1 MSDVATPQ
9 RNSSRNRRRRLF
21 EAAFRAT
28 GLVALAAAAGTLVLL
43 IGGVL
48 ALGLSAFWR
57 YEVQL
62 DVALDREALAIEGE
76 ATPLSVRTAD
86 YRSVIRD
93 ALSAALP
100 DVRER
105 SDLQAL
111 QGLVSPGAE
120 FDLARRVVAAPELL
134 DTRIMIR
141 APVSDDAEMYLKGR
155 ISRDDPP
162 DRRILTDRQMDWIDA
177 LDDRGLISRNFNA
190 GFLTRGDSS
199 YPELAG
205 VMAGVVG
212 SLMAVGLAVLI
223 AAPLGVATAVFLEE
237 FAPKN
242 RLTDFL
248 EININ
253 NLAAVPSI
261 VFGLLGLTAFIIFFG
276 MPRSAP
282 LVGGLVLALMTL
294 PTVIIATRAALR
306 ALPLSLKEGAQALG
320 ASRLDTVLNPILPA
334 ASPGIITGI
343 IIGFAQ
349 ALGETAPLLLIG
361 MVAFVA
367 TPPASAL
374 DPSSALPVLVYLWA
388 ESPERAFV
396 EKTAGA
402 VIVLLGLLILLNA
415 AAAYAR
421 RRFDPFRR

>member
-1 MSDVATPQ
+1 MSKADP
-9 RNSSRNRRRRLF
+9 SRLRRRRRF
-21 EAAFRAT
+21 EAAFRAA
-28 GLVALAAAAGTLVLL
+28 GLLSLAAAAGTLILL

-62 DVALDREALAIEGE
+62 EVALDRETLALEGE

-86 YRSVIRD
+86 YRSVIRES
-93 ALSAALP
+93 LREIFP
-100 DVRER
+100 DLNDETELR
-105 SDLQAL
+105 AL

-120 FDLARRVVAAPELL
+120 FDLARRVAAAP
-134 DTRIMIR
+134 DMIGTRLTIR

-155 ISRDDPP
+155 VSREDPP
-162 DRRILTDRQMDWIDA
+162 DRRILTDRQMDWIDG
-177 LDDRGLISRNFNA
+177 LDSAGLISWSFNA

-205 VMAGVVG
+205 VMAGIVG
-212 SLMAVGLAVLI
+212 SLMAVGLGVLI

-294 PTVIIATRAALR
+294 PTIIIATRAALR
-306 ALPLSLKEGAQALG
+306 ALPSSLKEGAQALG
-320 ASRLDTVLNPILPA
+320 ASRLDAVMNPILPA
-334 ASPGIITGI
+334 AAPGIITGI

-402 VIVLLGLLILLNA
+402 VIVLLSLLILLNGT
-415 AAAYAR
+415 AAYAR

>member
-1 MSDVATPQ
+1 MSKADPSQ
-9 RNSSRNRRRRLF
+9 LRRRRRF
-21 EAAFRAT
+21 EAAFRAA
-28 GLVALAAAAGTLVLL
+28 GLLSLAAAAGTLVLL

-62 DVALDREALAIEGE
+62 EVALDRQTLALEGE

-86 YRSVIRD
+86 YRSVIRES
-93 ALSAALP
+93 LHAAFP
-100 DVRER
+100 DLDDETELR
-105 SDLQAL
+105 AL

-120 FDLARRVVAAPELL
+120 FDLARRVAAAP
-134 DTRIMIR
+134 DMIGTRLTIR

-155 ISRDDPP
+155 VSREDPP
-162 DRRILTDRQMDWIDA
+162 DRRILTDRQMDWIDGLESA
-177 LDDRGLISRNFNA
+177 GLISRSFNA

-205 VMAGVVG
+205 VMAGIVG
-212 SLMAVGLAVLI
+212 SLMAVGLGVLI

-294 PTVIIATRAALR
+294 PTIIIATRAALR
-306 ALPLSLKEGAQALG
+306 ALPSSLKEGAQALG
-320 ASRLDTVLNPILPA
+320 ASRLDAVMNPILPA
-334 ASPGIITGI
+334 AAPGIITGI

-402 VIVLLGLLILLNA
+402 VIVLLSLLILLNG

>member
-1 MSDVATPQ
+1 MSEGML
-9 RNSSRNRRRRLF
+9 SRRQRRRRF
-21 EAAFRAT
+21 EIAFRAA
-28 GLVALAAAAGTLVLL
+28 GLLSLGAAAGTLVLL

-48 ALGLSAFWR
+48 ALGLGAFWR
-57 YEVQL
+57 YDVEL
-62 DVALDREALAIEGE
+62 DVTLDQDTLALEGE
-76 ATPLSVRTAD
+76 ATSLSVRTAD
-86 YRSVIRD
+86 YRSVVRN
-93 ALSAALP
+93 ALQTAFPEVGDRA
-100 DVRER
+100 
-105 SDLQAL
+105 DLRAL

-120 FDLARRVVAAPELL
+120 FDLARRVA
-134 DTRIMIR
+134 DTPALIGERITIR
-141 APVSDDAEMYLKGR
+141 APLSDDADLYLKGAV
-155 ISRDDPP
+155 SRDDPP

-177 LDDRGLISRNFNA
+177 LDAQGRVRRSFNG
-190 GFLTRGDSS
+190 GFIAHGDSS

-205 VMAGVVG
+205 VMAGVIG
-212 SLMAVGLAVLI
+212 SLMAVGLGVAV

-276 MPRSAP
+276 LPRSAP

-294 PTVIIATRAALR
+294 PTIIIATRAALR

-320 ASRLDTVLNPILPA
+320 ASRLDAVMNPILPA
-334 ASPGIITGI
+334 AAPGIITGV

-367 TPPASAL
+367 TPPSSAL
-374 DPSSALPVLVYLWA
+374 DPTSALPVLVYLWA

-402 VIVLLGLLILLNA
+402 VIVLLTLLIMLNG

>member
-1 MSDVATPQ
+1 MSEGML
-9 RNSSRNRRRRLF
+9 SRRQRRRRF
-21 EAAFRAT
+21 EIAFRAA
-28 GLVALAAAAGTLVLL
+28 GLLSLGAAAGTLVLL

-48 ALGLSAFWR
+48 TLGLGAFWR
-57 YEVQL
+57 YDVEL
-62 DVALDREALAIEGE
+62 DVTLDRDTLALEGE
-76 ATPLSVRTAD
+76 ATSLSVRTAD
-86 YRSVIRD
+86 YRSVVRN
-93 ALSAALP
+93 ALQTAFPEVGDRANL
-100 DVRER
+100 R
-105 SDLQAL
+105 AL

-120 FDLARRVVAAPELL
+120 FDLARRVA
-134 DTRIMIR
+134 DTPALIGERITIR
-141 APVSDDAEMYLKGR
+141 APLSDDADLYLKGAV
-155 ISRDDPP
+155 SRDDPP

-177 LDDRGLISRNFNA
+177 LDAQGRMRRSFNG
-190 GFLTRGDSS
+190 GFIAHGDSS

-205 VMAGVVG
+205 VMAGVIG
-212 SLMAVGLAVLI
+212 SLMAVGLGVAV

-276 MPRSAP
+276 LPRSAP

-294 PTVIIATRAALR
+294 PTIIIATRAALR

-320 ASRLDTVLNPILPA
+320 ASRLDAVMNPILPA
-334 ASPGIITGI
+334 AAPGIITGV

-367 TPPASAL
+367 TPPSSAL

-402 VIVLLGLLILLNA
+402 VIVLLTLLIMLNG

>member
-1 MSDVATPQ
+1 MNKPAVFTRRQ
-9 RNSSRNRRRRLF
+9 RRRFF
-21 EAAFRAT
+21 EHGFRFG
-28 GLVALAAAAGTLVLL
+28 GLLALAVAAGTLVLL

-57 YEVQL
+57 HDIQL
-62 DVALDREALAIEGE
+62 TADLDPATLALEGE
-76 ATPLSVRTAD
+76 LTPASLRTAD
-86 YRSVIRD
+86 YRGAVRQGLLAHFPQVD
-93 ALSAALP
+93 APEA
-100 DVRER
+100 VR
-105 SDLQAL
+105 SLQA
-111 QGLVSPGAE
+111 LVSPGAE
-120 FDLARRVVAAPELL
+120 FYLAQRVAARPDLVGGSL
-134 DTRIMIR
+134 NIR
-141 APVSDDAEMYLKGR
+141 APASDDADMYLKGR

-162 DRRILTDRQMDWIDA
+162 DRRTLTDQQMDWIDA
-177 LDDRGLISRNFNA
+177 MKSAGLVKRSFNP
-190 GFLTRGDSS
+190 GFLTNGDSS
-199 YPELAG
+199 YPEMAG
-205 VMAGVVG
+205 VAAGVVG
-212 SLMAVGLAVLI
+212 SLIAVGLAVLI

-294 PTVIIATRAALR
+294 PTIIIATRAALR
-306 ALPLSLKEGAQALG
+306 SLPSSLKEGAMALG
-320 ASRLDTVLNPILPA
+320 ASRLDAVINPILPA
-334 ASPGIITGI
+334 AAPGIITGI

-402 VIVLLGLLILLNA
+402 VIVLLTLLIFLNGT
-415 AAAYAR
+415 AAYAR

>member
-1 MSDVATPQ
+1 MSEGML
-9 RNSSRNRRRRLF
+9 SRRQRRRRF
-21 EAAFRAT
+21 EIAFRAA
-28 GLVALAAAAGTLVLL
+28 GLLSLGAAAGTLVLL

-48 ALGLSAFWR
+48 ALGLGAFWR
-57 YEVQL
+57 YDVEL
-62 DVALDREALAIEGE
+62 DVTLDRDTLALEGE
-76 ATPLSVRTAD
+76 ATSLSVRTAD
-86 YRSVIRD
+86 YRSVVRN
-93 ALSAALP
+93 ALQTAFPEVGDRA
-100 DVRER
+100 
-105 SDLQAL
+105 DLRAL

-120 FDLARRVVAAPELL
+120 FDLARRVA
-134 DTRIMIR
+134 DTPALIGERITIR
-141 APVSDDAEMYLKGR
+141 APLSDDADLYLKGAV
-155 ISRDDPP
+155 SRDDPP

-177 LDDRGLISRNFNA
+177 LDAQGRVRRSFNG
-190 GFLTRGDSS
+190 GFIAHGDSS

-205 VMAGVVG
+205 VMAGVIG
-212 SLMAVGLAVLI
+212 SLMAVGLGVAV

-276 MPRSAP
+276 LPRSAP

-294 PTVIIATRAALR
+294 PTIIIATRAALR

-320 ASRLDTVLNPILPA
+320 ASRLDAVMNPILPA
-334 ASPGIITGI
+334 AAPGIITGV

-367 TPPASAL
+367 TPPSSAL

-402 VIVLLGLLILLNA
+402 VIVLLTLLIMLNG

>member
-1 MSDVATPQ
+1 MSKDL
-9 RNSSRNRRRRLF
+9 SSRNRRRRRF
-21 EAAFRAT
+21 EVAFRAA
-28 GLVALAAAAGTLVLL
+28 GLLSLAAAAGTLVLL

-57 YEVQL
+57 YEVEL
-62 DVALDREALAIEGE
+62 DVSLDRPTLALEGE
-76 ATPLSVRTAD
+76 ATSLSVRTAD
-86 YRSVIRD
+86 YRSVIRE
-93 ALSAALP
+93 A
-100 DVRER
+100 
-105 SDLQAL
+105 LQAAFPEIDDRNELRLL
-111 QGLVSPGAE
+111 QGLISPGAE
-120 FDLARRVVAAPELL
+120 FDLARRVAADPDLIGRRL
-134 DTRIMIR
+134 AIR
-141 APVSDDAEMYLKGR
+141 APVSDDAELYLKGGV
-155 ISRDDPP
+155 SRTDPP

-177 LDDRGLISRNFNA
+177 LDARGQIRRSFNG
-190 GFLTRGDSS
+190 GFLAHGDSS

-205 VMAGVVG
+205 VMAGVIG
-212 SLMAVGLAVLI
+212 SLMAVGLGVAI

-276 MPRSAP
+276 LPRSAP

-294 PTVIIATRAALR
+294 PTIIIATRAALR

-320 ASRLDTVLNPILPA
+320 ASRLDAVLNPILPA
-334 ASPGIITGI
+334 AAPGIITGI

-402 VIVLLGLLILLNA
+402 VIVLLSLLIVLNG

>member
-1 MSDVATPQ
+1 M
-9 RNSSRNRRRRLF
+9 NSVPDTARRARRRLF
-21 EAAFRAT
+21 EAAFRAS
-28 GLVALAAAAGTLVLL
+28 GFVALALAGGTLLLL

-48 ALGLSAFWR
+48 ALGLSAFAR
-57 YEVQL
+57 YEVKL
-62 DVALDREALAIEGE
+62 DIALAPATLGVE
-76 ATPLSVRTAD
+76 AGAPPAALRTAD
-86 YRSVIRD
+86 FRSAIRQGLLD
-93 ALSAALP
+93 IFP
-100 DVRER
+100 DER
-105 SDLQAL
+105 STDRVRSLQSL
-111 QGLVSPGAE
+111 ISPGAE
-120 FDLARRVVAAPELL
+120 FKLSRRLSKDPALL
-134 DTRIMIR
+134 GQTLTVY
-141 APVSDDAEMYLKGR
+141 APVSDIAEMYFKGR
-155 ISRDDPP
+155 VSRAEPA
-162 DRRILTDRQMDWIDA
+162 DRRILTNQQMDWLDA
-177 LDDRGLISRNFNA
+177 LRA
-190 GFLTRGDSS
+190 GHRIRKSLNVAFLKNGDSS

-205 VMAGVVG
+205 VAAGVAG
-212 SLMAVGLAVLI
+212 SAIAVGLAILI

-242 RLTDFL
+242 RITDIL

-276 MPRSAP
+276 LPRSAP

-294 PTVIIATRAALR
+294 PTIIIATRSSLR
-306 ALPLSLKEGAQALG
+306 SLPKSLKEGALALG
-320 ASRLDTVLNPILPA
+320 ASHLDVVFNPLLPA
-334 ASPGIITGI
+334 AAPGIITGV

-367 TPPASAL
+367 TPPTSAL
-374 DPSSALPVLVYLWA
+374 DPSSALPVLIYLWA

-402 VIVLLGLLILLNA
+402 VIVLLTLLVLLNG

-421 RRFDPFRR
+421 RRFDPYRR

>member
-1 MSDVATPQ
+1 MSEAVL
-9 RNSSRNRRRRLF
+9 SRRRRRRLF
-21 EAAFRAT
+21 EKAFRAA
-28 GLVALAAAAGTLVLL
+28 GLVSLAAAAGTLALL

-48 ALGLSAFWR
+48 TLGLSAFWR

-62 DVALDREALAIEGE
+62 DIALDRETLALEGE

-86 YRSVIRD
+86 YRSVIRE
-93 ALSAALP
+93 ALRAAFP
-100 DVRER
+100 GVDER
-105 SDLQAL
+105 AELRAL

-120 FDLARRVVAAPELL
+120 FDLARKVAAAPGLIG
-134 DTRIMIR
+134 TRIVLH

-177 LDDRGLISRNFNA
+177 LDERGLIGRSFNA
-190 GFLTRGDSS
+190 GFLARGDSS

-212 SLMAVGLAVLI
+212 SFMAVGLAVLI

-261 VFGLLGLTAFIIFFG
+261 VFGLLGLTAFVIFFG
-276 MPRSAP
+276 LPRSAP

-294 PTVIIATRAALR
+294 PTIIIATRAALR

-320 ASRLDTVLNPILPA
+320 ASRLDAVMNPILPA

-402 VIVLLGLLILLNA
+402 VIVLLSLLILLNG

>member
-1 MSDVATPQ
+1 MS
-9 RNSSRNRRRRLF
+9 SSLLPARRARRRLF
-21 EAAFRAT
+21 EAAFRTA
-28 GLVALAAAAGTLVLL
+28 GLTALAAAGGTLVLL
-43 IGGVL
+43 IVGVL
-48 ALGLSAFWR
+48 SLGISAFWR

-62 DVALDREALAIEGE
+62 AVTLDAETLDLQGDMTQSAL
-76 ATPLSVRTAD
+76 RTAD
-86 YRSVIRD
+86 YRSVIRAGLLD
-93 ALSAALP
+93 RFP
-100 DVRER
+100 DVSAPEDAR
-105 SDLQAL
+105 LL

-120 FDLARRVVAAPELL
+120 FNLAERVAARPELL
-134 DTRIMIR
+134 NDALTIR
-141 APVSDDAEMYLKGR
+141 APVSDDAEMYLKGE

-162 DRRILTDRQMDWIDA
+162 DRRTLTDQQMDWIDA
-177 LDDRGLISRNFNA
+177 LRSEGSVKRSFNA
-190 GFLTRGDSS
+190 GFLTKGDSS

-205 VMAGVVG
+205 VAAGVVG
-212 SLMAVGLAVLI
+212 SLIAVGLAVLI

-276 MPRSAP
+276 LPRSAP

-294 PTVIIATRAALR
+294 PTIIIATRAALR
-306 ALPLSLKEGAQALG
+306 SLPQSLKEGAQALG
-320 ASRLDTVLNPILPA
+320 ASRLDAVLNPILPA
-334 ASPGIITGI
+334 AAPGIITGV

-367 TPPASAL
+367 APPASAL

-402 VIVLLGLLILLNA
+402 VIVLLSLLIMLNA

>member
-1 MSDVATPQ
+1 MNSFALTK
-9 RNSSRNRRRRLF
+9 RNARRRYG
-21 EAAFRAT
+21 EAAFQGLGLAALIIA
-28 GLVALAAAAGTLVLL
+28 GGVLASLVA
-43 IGGVL
+43 GVL
-48 ALGLSAFWR
+48 ALGLGAFVR
-57 YEVQL
+57 YDAMLPVS
-62 DVALDREALAIEGE
+62 LDRTTLDIANTDESA
-76 ATPLSVRTAD
+76 VRTAD
-86 YRSVIRD
+86 YRAAIRESLLTITGAGTD
-93 ALSAALP
+93 ASPETARA
-100 DVRER
+100 
-105 SDLQAL
+105 LQAII
-111 QGLVSPGAE
+111 SPGAE
-120 FDLARRVVAAPELL
+120 FALSRRIAANPALIGETVTISASFS
-134 DTRIMIR
+134 DT
-141 APVSDDAEMYLKGR
+141 AQLYLKGD

-177 LDDRGLISRNFNA
+177 LRAEGLVKRHFNGA
-190 GFLTRGDSS
+190 FFWRGDSS

-205 VMAGVVG
+205 VAAGIVG
-212 SLMAVGLAVLI
+212 SFIAVSIAILI
-223 AAPLGVATAVFLEE
+223 AAPLGVITAVFLEE

-242 RLTDFL
+242 WITDFI
-248 EININ
+248 EINVN

-261 VFGLLGLTAFIIFFG
+261 IFGLLGLTAFILFFG

-294 PTVIIATRAALR
+294 PTIIISTRAALR
-306 ALPLSLKEGAQALG
+306 SLPQSLKEGAQALG
-320 ASRLDTVLNPILPA
+320 ASRLEVIMDPMLPA
-334 ASPGIITGI
+334 AAPGVITGVI
-343 IIGFAQ
+343 LGFAQ

-402 VIVLLGLLILLNA
+402 VIVLLFLLIVLNG

-421 RRFDPFRR
+421 RRFNPYER